1 MKSSRRRSKPKTNLT
16 NLAVSA
22 LVADQITKGA
32 FNASLSDFITGRT
45 DGVFKAGSDGSFKIT
60 GPELLGL
67 GKGGIG
73 GNYYKTNFTEV
84 VMKNLKANG
93 VSMALGVIFIPVI
106 AKTVTKLIRK
116 PVILPANRMLKSIGM
131 DVKV

>member
-1 MKSSRRRSKPKTNLT
+1 MT

-32 FNASLSDFITGRT
+32 FNANLSDFITGRT
-45 DGVFKAGSDGSFKIT
+45 DGVFKAGADGSYKIT
-60 GPELLGL
+60 APELLGL
-67 GKGGIG
+67 GKGGFG
-73 GNYYKTNFTEV
+73 GSYYQTTFSEV
-84 VMKNLKANG
+84 VMKNLKNNG
-93 VSMALGVIFIPVI
+93 VQMMLGVILIPVV

-116 PVILPANRMLKSIGM
+116 PVILPANRMLKSVGL